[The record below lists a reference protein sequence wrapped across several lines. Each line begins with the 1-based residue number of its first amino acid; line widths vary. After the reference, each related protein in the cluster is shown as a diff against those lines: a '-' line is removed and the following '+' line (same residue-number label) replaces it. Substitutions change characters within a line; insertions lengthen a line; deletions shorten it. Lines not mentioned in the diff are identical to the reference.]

1 MDTKKIKTLGQ
12 LKKAGYR
19 SKTVKEEI
27 RDNLINSIRNKENP
41 FTGIMGYEDTVIPDT
56 ERALLS
62 RHNIL
67 FLGLRGQAKTRMAR
81 QMVDLMDEFI
91 PIIAGSEV
99 NDDPLNPLSKF
110 AKDQIVEHADE
121 TPIQWVHRSERY
133 GEKLATPDVSVADLI
148 GDIDPIKAANMKL
161 SFADEK
167 VIHYGIIP
175 RSNRGIFVINEL
187 PDLQARIQ
195 VALFNILQEGDIQ
208 IRGFKLRMPLD
219 ILFVFTAN
227 PEDYTNRGSIV
238 TPLKDRIES
247 QILTHYPKDIE
258 TSLAITEQE
267 ADILPIQSETVEVS
281 DLIKRLVEQVA
292 FEARANEYVDKKSG
306 VSARLT
312 IAAYEN
318 AVSSAERRAIIHD
331 EKRTQV
337 WISDLSGIIPSITGK
352 IELVYEGEQEG
363 PYQVAV
369 NLVDKSI
376 RTQFVQYFPNPDQ
389 VKKKRVTGKK
399 SADEKE
405 VESPYKAIIRWFDG
419 GNHLDILLDMKDAD
433 KITTLYK
440 VDGLYGFVKKH
451 FPHANESESALLM
464 EFVLHGLS
472 TFSLIS
478 KKVVDGKIE
487 FKDLM
492 GSMMNLGSM
501 NLDPDSDDFNE
512 EDYR

>member
-1 MDTKKIKTLGQ
+1 
-12 LKKAGYR
+12 
-19 SKTVKEEI
+19 
-27 RDNLINSIRNKENP
+27 
-41 FTGIMGYEDTVIPDT
+41 
-56 ERALLS
+56 
-62 RHNIL
+62 
-67 FLGLRGQAKTRMAR
+67 
-81 QMVDLMDEFI
+81 
-91 PIIAGSEV
+91 
-99 NDDPLNPLSKF
+99 
-110 AKDQIVEHADE
+110 
-121 TPIQWVHRSERY
+121 
-133 GEKLATPDVSVADLI
+133 
-148 GDIDPIKAANMKL
+148 
-161 SFADEK
+161 
-167 VIHYGIIP
+167 
-175 RSNRGIFVINEL
+175 
-187 PDLQARIQ
+187 
-195 VALFNILQEGDIQ
+195 
-208 IRGFKLRMPLD
+208 
-219 ILFVFTAN
+219 
-227 PEDYTNRGSIV
+227 
-238 TPLKDRIES
+238 
-247 QILTHYPKDIE
+247 
-258 TSLAITEQE
+258 
-267 ADILPIQSETVEVS
+267 LPIQSETVEVS

-318 AVSSAERRAIIHD
+318 AVSSAERRAIIHG